1 MNPAP
6 RQPRNWVAL
15 LLSVVTGLG
24 HFYLD
29 HYLTGAVLF
38 GLFATALNGIFLG
51 FTLQATTSPEMLR
64 AVSIFCF
71 VVVWTFGFWHV
82 YRLSYGTDRAALRQ
96 AKDQLLRE
104 GLIDY
109 LRDDLE
115 DAARKIE
122 RAVALDVDWIDPD
135 PLFHLGVVSSR
146 LAERRGAR
154 GDVAGARD
162 ARRRALTSF
171 RGCLSRDPARKW
183 RAEVA
188 EELRRMSPGT
198 FTGRMR
204 KMGGA
209 LRSVLDTASGIFV
222 RPSVAALRGAE
233 LLSEA
238 AAAQAAAELQRA
250 HRAAITQTRKKK
262 RFSAKFSALPRPD
275 ADAPTHADLRL
286 VGTNGRGP
294 GPDEPPP
301 ETKADLRLSPEAAE
315 RDDAPGRSAARR
327 FPLSDVT
334 QALALRDGQLE
345 QLERPAAPPADGE
358 PVITLQPVV
367 VEEPEPV
374 DVPEG
379 APEQAPEGSPEEA
392 TDARPEPSS

>member
-1 MNPAP
+1 M
-6 RQPRNWVAL
+6 AL

-51 FTLQATTSPEMLR
+51 FTLQAAASPEMLR

-71 VVVWTFGFWHV
+71 VVVWTFGFWHA
-82 YRLSYGTDRAALRQ
+82 YRLSFGTDRAALAQ

-122 RAVALDVDWIDPD
+122 RAAALDVDWVDPD

-146 LAERRGAR
+146 LAERRAAR
-154 GDVAGARD
+154 GDVAGAKL

-188 EELRRMSPGT
+188 EELRRMNPGT

-209 LRSVLDTASGIFV
+209 LRSALETASGMFV
-222 RPSVAALRGAE
+222 RPSAAALRGAE
-233 LLSEA
+233 LVPA
-238 AAAQAAAELQRA
+238 ATPLGETPSIRE
-250 HRAAITQTRKKK
+250 AITQTRKKK
-262 RFSAKFSALPRPD
+262 RFSAKYPALPRPE
-275 ADAPTHADLRL
+275 AEARTHADLRL
-286 VGTNGRGP
+286 GAATPAPAP
-294 GPDEPPP
+294 GAADEPPP
-301 ETKADLRLSPEAAE
+301 ETKADLRL
-315 RDDAPGRSAARR
+315 DAPADHPERSAARR
-327 FPLSDVT
+327 FPLKDIT
-334 QALALRDGQLE
+334 QALAVHDGQLQ
-345 QLERPAAPPADGE
+345 QLEPPSPPAPDGPE
-358 PVITLQPVV
+358 VTLQAAV
-367 VEEPEPV
+367 VEEPAADEGDEDGEGGAPDAPERDAV
-374 DVPEG
+374 GPRESPEG
-379 APEQAPEGSPEEA
+379 RQAG
-392 TDARPEPSS
+392 EPLA